1 MDRNGDWPRPF
12 FRAPCVA
19 FGTPRIRSCS
29 TARFGR
35 YCRSG
40 RLCRAQYCAWFR
52 WPLLPRLPA
61 RMTRSPPLC
70 CWRASPTQQERWAAR
85 GVRCRGNAVSLSL
98 YVLCSVV
105 GSLTSSIGARRCAP
119 CSLPCLACVGTNSQP
134 HGLAHAFLDVERRE
148 ESQRSAAQHRAG
160 SPRRRCRP
168 AACKRAPS
176 AAGAQPWLR
185 AACPLVSG
193 RYFSFLAAFPS
204 SSLVYIA
211 NLALLTTTLP
221 SSGALP

>member
-1 MDRNGDWPRPF
+1 MRCFWHASDSLLQHSALW
-12 FRAPCVA
+12 A
-19 FGTPRIRSCS
+19 
-29 TARFGR
+29 
-35 YCRSG
+35 
-40 RLCRAQYCAWFR
+40 
-52 WPLLPRLPA
+52 LLPQWTSVPCPILRMVSMAAPA
-61 RMTRSPPLC
+61 EA
-70 CWRASPTQQERWAAR
+70 ASPHDEVTAIVLLAGVTDAAEEVGGPR
-85 GVRCRGNAVSLSL
+85 GAVLWNAVSLSL
-98 YVLCSVV
+98 YGLCSVV

-160 SPRRRCRP
+160 SPRCRCRP